1 MTSEHVREQTTP
13 RRPPPVPVAPPSALT
28 GLLRRASAAA
38 SPSPRRPVGVPR
50 GPLAQPIVRHL
61 LLGIGGLAIVWVIT
75 SSVSSYDNFQI
86 AQIGAYVVA
95 VAGLS
100 VLIGLNGQISLG
112 HGALMMVGAYATALL
127 TIHTGLPLLAVLVLS
142 LAAAGLAGLI
152 IGLGAARL
160 RGPYLAGATL
170 ALAVGLPGVPY
181 RWPGAL
187 GGGTG
192 FSITQPV
199 PPTFLGSNF
208 DPQEWIAWISAISA
222 VITLIVLANLI
233 RSRFGRSFR
242 TVRDDEIVASLAG
255 VHVARTQILAF
266 VVSAACAGLGGAL
279 LALSTGTVN
288 PLGFP
293 LSLSIA
299 LLAAVVVGGLG
310 SLTGAIWG
318 GILLVYLPQWATS
331 VSNDF
336 GFSKA
341 VSSNLAFGFY
351 GLVLIVVMLTFPGG
365 IQGAVRRLWAGLRAL
380 VARYS
385 SPAAAGPDT
394 NSQEQGGG
402 AVGSVASP
410 APREMGEP

>member
-1 MTSEHVREQTTP
+1 VTSEDVREQP
-13 RRPPPVPVAPPSALT
+13 ASRPTERPVRPVAEPGVVG
-28 GLLRRASAAA
+28 GLLRRAATAA
-38 SPSPRRPVGVPR
+38 SPTPRRPGARR
-50 GPLAQPIVRHL
+50 GLLGQPLVRHL
-61 LLGIGGLAIVWVIT
+61 VLAIGGLAIIYVIT
-75 SSVSSYDNFQI
+75 QSVSSFDNFQI

-100 VLIGLNGQISLG
+100 VLTGLNGQISLG
-112 HGALMMVGAYATALL
+112 HGAVMGIGAYAAALL
-127 TIHTGLPLLAVLVLS
+127 MLHTGFPLLVVLL
-142 LAAAGLAGLI
+142 LAPAAAGLAGLV

-192 FSITQPV
+192 LSITQPT
-199 PPTFLGSNF
+199 PPSFLGSNF
-208 DPQEWIAWISAISA
+208 DPQEWIAWICALAA
-222 VITLIVLANLI
+222 VITLVILANLI

-255 VHVARTQILAF
+255 IHVARTQVLAF

-299 LLAAVVVGGLG
+299 LVAAAVVGGLG

-318 GILLVYLPQWATS
+318 GILVVYLPQWATS

-365 IQGAVRRLWAGLRAL
+365 IQGGVRRLWNALRAL
-380 VARYS
+380 VARRS
-385 SPAAAGPDT
+385 SPAAAGLHGNGPG
-394 NSQEQGGG
+394 QG
-402 AVGSVASP
+402 AASAAADP
-410 APREMGEP
+410 APHEMGEQ

>member
-1 MTSEHVREQTTP
+1 MTSEKVRDETSPPAERPVRE
-13 RRPPPVPVAPPSALT
+13 VAAPGVLP
-28 GLLRRASAAA
+28 GLLRRAVGAARPSA
-38 SPSPRRPVGVPR
+38 RRGVGAPR
-50 GPLAQPIVRHL
+50 GLLGQPLVRHL
-61 LLGIGGLAIVWVIT
+61 VVAIGGLFIIWVIT
-75 SSVSSYDNFQI
+75 SSVSSFDNFQI

-95 VAGLS
+95 IAGLS
-100 VLIGLNGQISLG
+100 VLTGLNGQISLG
-112 HGALMMVGAYATALL
+112 HGALMGIGAYAAALL
-127 TIHTGLPLLAVLVLS
+127 MIHTGFPLIAVLVL
-142 LAAAGLAGLI
+142 AAVAAGLAGAI

-170 ALAVGLPGVPY
+170 ALAVGLPGVAY

-192 FSITQPV
+192 LSITQPI
-199 PPTFLGSNF
+199 PPTFLGTNF
-208 DPQEWIAWISAISA
+208 DPQEWIAWISAICA

-255 VHVARTQILAF
+255 IHVARTQLLAF

-299 LLAAVVVGGLG
+299 LVAAMVIGGLG
-310 SLTGAIWG
+310 SLAGAIWG
-318 GILLVYLPQWATS
+318 GILVVYLPQWATS
-331 VSNDF
+331 VSNDL
-336 GFSKA
+336 GFSRA

-351 GLVLIVVMLTFPGG
+351 GLVLVVVMLTFPGG
-365 IQGAVRRLWAGLRAL
+365 IQGGVRRILYGLRAL
-380 VARYS
+380 RARWS
-385 SPAAAGPDT
+385 GPGST
-394 NSQEQGGG
+394 GLHSNSQEQG
-402 AVGSVASP
+402 V
-410 APREMGEP
+410 EP

>member
-1 MTSEHVREQTTP
+1 MTSEDVREDTPPRPTERAVQPVAGPGVVSSVVRRAATLASPAGRRPGTP
-13 RRPPPVPVAPPSALT
+13 R
-28 GLLRRASAAA
+28 
-38 SPSPRRPVGVPR
+38 GVL
-50 GPLAQPIVRHL
+50 GQPLVRHL
-61 LLGIGGLAIVWVIT
+61 LLGIGGLAIVYVIT
-75 SSVSSYDNFQI
+75 QSVSSYDNFQI

-100 VLIGLNGQISLG
+100 VLTGLNGQISLG
-112 HGALMMVGAYATALL
+112 HGALMGIGAYAAALL
-127 TIHTGLPLLAVLVLS
+127 MLHTGFPLLVVLVLS
-142 LAAAGLAGLI
+142 PAAAGLAGLI

-181 RWPGAL
+181 RFPDAL

-192 FSITQPV
+192 LSIIQPT
-199 PPTFLGSNF
+199 PPTFLGTNF
-208 DPQEWIAWISAISA
+208 DPQEWIAWISAIAA
-222 VITLIVLANLI
+222 VITLIILANLV

-242 TVRDDEIVASLAG
+242 AVRDDEIVASVSG
-255 VHVARTQILAF
+255 IHVARTQTLAF

-299 LLAAVVVGGLG
+299 LVAGAVVGGLG

-318 GILLVYLPQWATS
+318 GILIVYLPQWATS

-336 GFSKA
+336 GFSRA

-365 IQGAVRRLWAGLRAL
+365 IQGGVRRLWNALRAL
-380 VARYS
+380 VARWS
-385 SPAAAGPDT
+385 SPAAAGLDA
-394 NSQEQGGG
+394 NSHGQG
-402 AVGSVASP
+402 AA
-410 APREMGEP
+410 

>member
-1 MTSEHVREQTTP
+1 M
-13 RRPPPVPVAPPSALT
+13 
-28 GLLRRASAAA
+28 G
-38 SPSPRRPVGVPR
+38 
-50 GPLAQPIVRHL
+50 
-61 LLGIGGLAIVWVIT
+61 
-75 SSVSSYDNFQI
+75 
-86 AQIGAYVVA
+86 IGAYA
-95 VAGLS
+95 A
-100 VLIGLNGQISLG
+100 
-112 HGALMMVGAYATALL
+112 ALL
-127 TIHTGLPLLAVLVLS
+127 MLHTGFPLLVILVLAP
-142 LAAAGLAGLI
+142 AAAGLAGLV

-192 FSITQPV
+192 LSIIQPT
-199 PPTFLGSNF
+199 PPTFLGTNF
-208 DPQEWIAWISAISA
+208 DPQEWIAWISALAA
-222 VITLIVLANLI
+222 VITLIILANLV

-242 TVRDDEIVASLAG
+242 AVRDDEIVASLSG
-255 VHVARTQILAF
+255 IHVARTQTLAF

-299 LLAAVVVGGLG
+299 LVAAVVVGGLG

-318 GILLVYLPQWATS
+318 GILIVYLPQWATS

-336 GFSKA
+336 GFSRA

-351 GLVLIVVMLTFPGG
+351 GLVLVVVMLTFPGG
-365 IQGAVRRLWAGLRAL
+365 IQGGVRRLWNALRAL
-380 VARYS
+380 AARWS
-385 SPAAAGPDT
+385 SPATAGLHANNHGQGAA
-394 NSQEQGGG
+394 
-402 AVGSVASP
+402 
-410 APREMGEP
+410 

>member
-1 MTSEHVREQTTP
+1 VTSEHVRDETPPREAEHPVEPVAGPGIVSSVVRRAATLASPPRRRPGTP
-13 RRPPPVPVAPPSALT
+13 R
-28 GLLRRASAAA
+28 
-38 SPSPRRPVGVPR
+38 GVL
-50 GPLAQPIVRHL
+50 GQPLVRHL
-61 LLGIGGLAIVWVIT
+61 LLAIGGLAIVYVIT
-75 SSVSSYDNFQI
+75 QSVSSYDNFQI

-100 VLIGLNGQISLG
+100 VLTGLNGQISLG
-112 HGALMMVGAYATALL
+112 HGALMGIGAYAAALL
-127 TIHTGLPLLAVLVLS
+127 MLHTGFPLLVVLVL
-142 LAAAGLAGLI
+142 APVAAGLAGLV

-192 FSITQPV
+192 LSIIQPT
-199 PPTFLGSNF
+199 PPTFLGTNF
-208 DPQEWIAWISAISA
+208 DPQEWIAWISVLAA
-222 VITLIVLANLI
+222 VITLIILANLV

-242 TVRDDEIVASLAG
+242 AVRDDEIVASVSG
-255 VHVARTQILAF
+255 IHVARTQMLAF

-299 LLAAVVVGGLG
+299 LVAAVVVGGLG

-318 GILLVYLPQWATS
+318 GILIVYLPQWATS

-336 GFSKA
+336 GFSRA

-351 GLVLIVVMLTFPGG
+351 GLVLVVVMLLFPGG
-365 IQGAVRRLWAGLRAL
+365 IQGGVRRLWNALRAL
-380 VARYS
+380 VARWS
-385 SPAAAGPDT
+385 SPATAELHANSHGQGAA
-394 NSQEQGGG
+394 
-402 AVGSVASP
+402 
-410 APREMGEP
+410 